1 MKTKVITLLNE
12 IKDICE
18 GEQIPFFISEGLM
31 QLGMSIDNINELQ
44 CYGDAA
50 IMVFAHDIERLISK
64 ISQKENRYVESL
76 INNKNFPGYYLR
88 YMDLETTYL
97 DSYDKERFYNNN
109 CIGVDIEIICGDKT
123 NSIKEK
129 SLVKLKKAWARIHR
143 RNQYIGKKDISLIEK
158 IKIKVIKIFFRIIG
172 NELIMQVLFDKWTDM
187 GKNGGNY
194 NVVLSNGMFASFKS
208 GFFDKHELIEINEC
222 PLPIISQKKI
232 FYDKINY
239 RGGDNDSII
248 VSKDLSWNDYAVVL
262 RKMGIDIKKYYKIN
276 KKYMIWRKKYYW
288 EYKKQRSYYYNLM
301 FCTGERIEFSRKYT
315 KEKKRYIYDCYNK
328 RDYIKVKSLIDD
340 YLYSINK
347 YLKHNIGFC
356 FDIRI
361 FEIAVHIMLL
371 DNKKESNSFNEFKK
385 KNEKIF
391 LLVDSVP
398 TAHFDNIE
406 LSLINKREKKE
417 VLERKK
423 QLLYDKVKK
432 IEYDIWEEKN
442 IYSIIM

>member
-1 MKTKVITLLNE
+1 MNKYNIVFE
-12 IKDICE
+12 
-18 GEQIPFFISEGLM
+18 S
-31 QLGMSIDNINELQ
+31 DNIL
-44 CYGDAA
+44 Y
-50 IMVFAHDIERLISK
+50 
-64 ISQKENRYVESL
+64 
-76 INNKNFPGYYLR
+76 
-88 YMDLETTYL
+88 
-97 DSYDKERFYNNN
+97 
-109 CIGVDIEIICGDKT
+109 
-123 NSIKEK
+123 
-129 SLVKLKKAWARIHR
+129 VKL
-143 RNQYIGKKDISLIEK
+143 SE
-158 IKIKVIKIFFRIIG
+158 
-172 NELIMQVLFDKWTDM
+172 
-187 GKNGGNY
+187 
-194 NVVLSNGMFASFKS
+194 
-208 GFFDKHELIEINEC
+208 
-222 PLPIISQKKI
+222 
-232 FYDKINY
+232 
-239 RGGDNDSII
+239 
-248 VSKDLSWNDYAVVL
+248 
-262 RKMGIDIKKYYKIN
+262 
-276 KKYMIWRKKYYW
+276 
-288 EYKKQRSYYYNLM
+288 
-301 FCTGERIEFSRKYT
+301 
-315 KEKKRYIYDCYNK
+315 
-328 RDYIKVKSLIDD
+328 SLIDD